1 MVEFHPR
8 LSERYMDEVEEF
20 LRKKD
25 YTQAS
30 EKAWETA
37 SQAVKALAAR
47 RGRDIGSHRELHEF
61 VAVVSEELKDR
72 EIGRLWRSTTSL
84 HQNFYEN
91 WFAESQVVDGVED
104 MKRLVEKLKQLVK

>member
-37 SQAVKALAAR
+37 SQAVMALA
-47 RGRDIGSHRELHEF
+47 GKKG
-61 VAVVSEELKDR
+61 
-72 EIGRLWRSTTSL
+72 
-84 HQNFYEN
+84 
-91 WFAESQVVDGVED
+91 
-104 MKRLVEKLKQLVK
+104 